1 MHFSGYIAHYPP
13 PCGNN
18 AHLSTGLPSQSSAA
32 HLVGSPGGAR
42 EEDRGPAAR
51 CLLGLQRY

>member
-51 CLLGLQRY
+51 CLLGL